1 MRLTACVALAGAEPG
16 RDVAVGVGVG
26 VWADAGAAA
35 PSASAATRAVIRR
48 LGIAVRVY
56 PPINIRSP
64 MADEFEVL
72 PFASKDEF
80 AAWLDAEHAR
90 ADGVWIKFAKKGTSI
105 ETIVYAE
112 ALEVAL
118 C

>member
-1 MRLTACVALAGAEPG
+1 
-16 RDVAVGVGVG
+16 
-26 VWADAGAAA
+26 
-35 PSASAATRAVIRR
+35 
-48 LGIAVRVY
+48 
-56 PPINIRSP
+56 

-80 AAWLDAEHAR
+80 AAWLDAEHTQ

-105 ETIVYAE
+105 ETVVYAE

-118 C
+118 CHGWIDGQAKRFDDTYYLQKFTPRRARSKWSSINVGKATALIEAGLMRPA